1 MEMKGHSLILQWLLL
16 VIKNWAFKESEQHLL
31 MNGTGPTRRKA
42 RAIKMLPT
50 MDTTVGY
57 LMRSQIWE
65 IEAQL
70 QGELK
75 CALGQS
81 KSKRSCQ
88 PAIVSNVSKSC
99 GFEAVRKFPTKGMVV
114 HWFISYCPGLLWLG
128 VTFIGISHSKRQFQP
143 EIFFN
148 VWEEVW
154 AIEPLRKAA

>member
-1 MEMKGHSLILQWLLL
+1 
-16 VIKNWAFKESEQHLL
+16 

-42 RAIKMLPT
+42 RAIKMLPM

-81 KSKRSCQ
+81 RSKRSCQ

-99 GFEAVRKFPTKGMVV
+99 GFEAVRKLPTKIMVG
-114 HWFISYCPGLLWLG
+114 HGFISYPIALDCYDWG
-128 VTFIGISHSKRQFQP
+128 VTFIGIFYSKRQF
-143 EIFFN
+143 
-148 VWEEVW
+148 
-154 AIEPLRKAA
+154 

>member
-1 MEMKGHSLILQWLLL
+1 MKGHSLILQWLLL
-16 VIKNWAFKESEQHLL
+16 VIKNWAFIESEQHLL

-42 RAIKMLPT
+42 RAIKMLPM

-70 QGELK
+70 QEELK

-81 KSKRSCQ
+81 RSKRSCQ

-99 GFEAVRKFPTKGMVV
+99 GFEAVRKLPTKRMVG
-114 HWFISYCPGLLWLG
+114 HGFISYCPGLLWLG
-128 VTFIGISHSKRQFQP
+128 GNIHWDILFEATISTYGRKFER
-143 EIFFN
+143 
-148 VWEEVW
+148 
-154 AIEPLRKAA
+154 LRKAA